1 VTAAAC
7 WVVAPAPIMR
17 LEPFPGSSWSNP
29 DEIPRAHPCGLPCGQ
44 TKRPP
49 LFPLRRGSRR
59 QGSKHCLGFSL
70 CLSLSLSLSLSLKP
84 LLSLSPK
91 RAEHEPLVD
100 PDGLAT
106 AHAPQ
111 GHHPRRQRV
120 GASDLSPFNLK
131 LSDGFTLLTFFLRS
145 RVGKTSLMNQYPA
158 IRFAKD

>member
-1 VTAAAC
+1 M
-7 WVVAPAPIMR
+7 VAPAPIR

-29 DEIPRAHPCGLPCGQ
+29 DEIRGTILVISPVAKPNAPCL
-44 TKRPP
+44 

-59 QGSKHCLGFSL
+59 QGSKHCLGFF
-70 CLSLSLSLSLSLKP
+70 LSLASPLSVP
-84 LLSLSPK
+84 PK

-120 GASDLSPFNLK
+120 GVSALSPFNLK
-131 LSDGFTLLTFFLRS
+131 LFDGFALLTFFLRS
-145 RVGKTSLMNQYPA
+145 RVGKTSLMSQYPA
-158 IRFAKD
+158 IPFAEG